1 MCDVQQVL
9 RGLLVCGVNASFG
22 LDGPT
27 SVILIQM
34 ESSPHVLRGTEETTA
49 ARVLLL
55 CHNAMA
61 AGPSSR
67 SFSRTA
73 LPATVL
79 ESESME
85 RERRERGF
93 HFGGSGHE

>member
-1 MCDVQQVL
+1 MS
-9 RGLLVCGVNASFG
+9 ASFG

-27 SVILIQM
+27 LILTQI
-34 ESSPHVLRGTEETTA
+34 ESCRHMLRGTEETTA
-49 ARVLLL
+49 ARVLLF
-55 CHNAMA
+55 CHNTMA
-61 AGPSSR
+61 AGSSSL

-79 ESESME
+79 ESESMG

-93 HFGGSGHE
+93 HFGGSGHG

>member
-1 MCDVQQVL
+1 MS
-9 RGLLVCGVNASFG
+9 ASFG

-27 SVILIQM
+27 LILTQI
-34 ESSPHVLRGTEETTA
+34 ESCRHMLRGTEETTA

-61 AGPSSR
+61 AGSSSR
-67 SFSRTA
+67 SFSRTSF
-73 LPATVL
+73 PATVL
-79 ESESME
+79 ESESMG

-93 HFGGSGHE
+93 HFGGSGHG

>member
-1 MCDVQQVL
+1 ML
-9 RGLLVCGVNASFG
+9 RELCGVSASFG

-27 SVILIQM
+27 LILTQI
-34 ESSPHVLRGTEETTA
+34 ESCQHMLRGTEETTA

-79 ESESME
+79 ESESMG
-85 RERRERGF
+85 RERRERVF
-93 HFGGSGHE
+93 HFGGSGHG